1 MARRF
6 VYFYKVTNYARYCEL
21 LSGFINF
28 TRKSVCGSKGVQISQ
43 RNQKLEFVHLAAP
56 FISALGPSVTKT
68 TSLLIK
74 NSISSNVFLKR
85 EIWMENNSGGAEY
98 RVLPSPIRSS
108 VFIRLFISSSPLP
121 HPFLFHSSRV
131 TNRNLTCHVYFNA
144 RRPIYTSANTH
155 THTTVKLEIRFALDS
170 FYISPPCLLHFAR

>member
-1 MARRF
+1 
-6 VYFYKVTNYARYCEL
+6 
-21 LSGFINF
+21 
-28 TRKSVCGSKGVQISQ
+28 
-43 RNQKLEFVHLAAP
+43 
-56 FISALGPSVTKT
+56 
-68 TSLLIK
+68 
-74 NSISSNVFLKR
+74 
-85 EIWMENNSGGAEY
+85 MENNSGGAEY

-155 THTTVKLEIRFALDS
+155 TPPLSLRFDSLSIRFTLVHPVCYTLHDNTPLNYSS
-170 FYISPPCLLHFAR
+170 F

>member
-1 MARRF
+1 MSYVDLSLSF
-6 VYFYKVTNYARYCEL
+6 WFYKL
-21 LSGFINF
+21 NF
-28 TRKSVCGSKGVQISQ
+28 TRKSVCGSKVNEIKNWNLYTWSHLLFH
-43 RNQKLEFVHLAAP
+43 RN
-56 FISALGPSVTKT
+56 GPIVTKT

-108 VFIRLFISSSPLP
+108 VFIRLFISSSSSPLY

-144 RRPIYTSANTH
+144 RLPIYTSANTH
-155 THTTVKLEIRFALDS
+155 TPPLSLRFDSLSIRFTLVHPVCYTLHDNTPLNYSS
-170 FYISPPCLLHFAR
+170 F